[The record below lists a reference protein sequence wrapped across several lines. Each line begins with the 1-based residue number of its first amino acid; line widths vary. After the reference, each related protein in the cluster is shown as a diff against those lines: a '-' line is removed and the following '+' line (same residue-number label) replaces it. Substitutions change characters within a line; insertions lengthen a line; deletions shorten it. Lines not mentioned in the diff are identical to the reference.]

1 MKFIFILSI
10 IIYFSSCSFDNKS
23 GIWISE
29 NQNIKKK
36 NFSEFETLV
45 SSKEVFNEIIIPKK
59 NFNFESLENKR
70 NLDWS
75 DIYYDESNNNENLAY
90 ENKNN
95 LLLKSKKL
103 TKNKVKDFFLFN
115 KGNLILS
122 DVKGN
127 LIVFSLKDNIEKAK
141 FNFYKKKFKK
151 FDKNLNIL
159 THNDTIYVSDNL
171 GFLYAYNY
179 EKNEIIWAKNYK
191 IPFRSNLKISDNKLI
206 GADQSNNLYFFDLNS
221 GEIIKKI
228 PTEETVLKNKFINNL
243 SANKDKIFYLNTYGS
258 LYALDKDT
266 AKINWFLNLNQSED
280 INPSNLFLSNQIINN
295 GDKIAVSSDSKTY
308 IIDVETGSV
317 DYSENFSSTIKPIL
331 TKKYLFLITKNNLL
345 ISVDL
350 KNFEIIYSYD
360 LNEKIAK
367 YLNIKKRSAE
377 FQSMMIANNY
387 LYIFLKN
394 SYFLKLNF
402 NGEIQTV
409 QKLSSKFKTYPIFV
423 DNSLMFINNK
433 NKLVVID

>member
-1 MKFIFILSI
+1 M
-10 IIYFSSCSFDNKS
+10 
-23 GIWISE
+23 
-29 NQNIKKK
+29 
-36 NFSEFETLV
+36 
-45 SSKEVFNEIIIPKK
+45 
-59 NFNFESLENKR
+59 
-70 NLDWS
+70 
-75 DIYYDESNNNENLAY
+75 
-90 ENKNN
+90 
-95 LLLKSKKL
+95 LKSKKL

>member
-1 MKFIFILSI
+1 MKFIFILSS

-317 DYSENFSSTIKPIL
+317 DYSQNFSSTIKPIL

>member
-317 DYSENFSSTIKPIL
+317 DYSQNFSSTIKPIL

-433 NKLVVID
+433 NKLIVID

>member
-317 DYSENFSSTIKPIL
+317 DYSQNFSSTIKPIL

>member
-103 TKNKVKDFFLFN
+103 TKSKVRDFFLFN

-317 DYSENFSSTIKPIL
+317 DYSQNFSSIIKPIL

-394 SYFLKLNF
+394 SYFLKINF
-402 NGEIQTV
+402 NGEIQSV

>member
-266 AKINWFLNLNQSED
+266 AKINLFLNLNQSED

-360 LNEKIAK
+360 LNEKM
-367 YLNIKKRSAE
+367 
-377 FQSMMIANNY
+377 Q
-387 LYIFLKN
+387 
-394 SYFLKLNF
+394 
-402 NGEIQTV
+402 
-409 QKLSSKFKTYPIFV
+409 
-423 DNSLMFINNK
+423 MFD
-433 NKLVVID
+433 VYD

>member
-1 MKFIFILSI
+1 MKFIFILSF

-23 GIWISE
+23 GIWMSE

-36 NFSEFETLV
+36 DFSEFETLV
-45 SSKEVFNEIIIPKK
+45 SSKEIFNEIIIHKK

-70 NLDWS
+70 NLNWS

-90 ENKNN
+90 ENKKN
-95 LLLKSKKL
+95 LLFKSKKL
-103 TKNKVKDFFLFN
+103 TRSKVEDFFLFN

-122 DVKGN
+122 DAKGN
-127 LIVFSLKDNIEKAK
+127 LIVFSLKDKIERAK

-159 THNDTIYVSDNL
+159 TDNDYIYVSDNL

-179 EKNEIIWAKNYK
+179 EKNKIIWAKNYK

-228 PTEETVLKNKFINNL
+228 PTEETVLKNKFVNNL
-243 SANKDKIFYLNTYGS
+243 SANEDKIFYLNTYGS

-266 AKINWFLNLNQSED
+266 AKINWFINLNQSED
-280 INPSNLFLSNQIINN
+280 INPSNLFLSNQIVNN
-295 GDKIAVSSDSKTY
+295 GDKIAVSSDKNTY
-308 IIDVETGSV
+308 IIDVDTGSI
-317 DYSENFSSTIKPIL
+317 DYRQNFSSAIKPIL
-331 TKKYLFLITKNNLL
+331 TKKYFFLVTKNNLL

-350 KNFEIIYSYD
+350 ENYEIIYSYD
-360 LNEKIAK
+360 LNDKIAK
-367 YLNIKKRSAE
+367 YLNVKKKSAE

-394 SYFLKLNF
+394 SYYLKLNF
-402 NGEIQTV
+402 YGEIQSI

>member
-103 TKNKVKDFFLFN
+103 TKSKVKDFFLFN

-317 DYSENFSSTIKPIL
+317 DYSQNFSSTIKPIL

-350 KNFEIIYSYD
+350 KNFKIIYSYD

>member
-1 MKFIFILSI
+1 MKFIFILSL

-23 GIWISE
+23 GIWMSE

-36 NFSEFETLV
+36 DFSEFETLV
-45 SSKEVFNEIIIPKK
+45 SSKETFNEIIIHEKD
-59 NFNFESLENKR
+59 FNFESLENKR
-70 NLDWS
+70 NLNWS

-90 ENKNN
+90 QNKKN
-95 LLLKSKKL
+95 LLFKSKKL
-103 TKNKVKDFFLFN
+103 TRSKVEDFFLFN

-127 LIVFSLKDNIEKAK
+127 LIVFSLKDKIEKAK

-159 THNDTIYVSDNL
+159 TDNDNIYVSDNL

-179 EKNEIIWAKNYK
+179 EKNKIIWAKNYK

-317 DYSENFSSTIKPIL
+317 DYSQNFSSTIKPIL

-433 NKLVVID
+433 NKLIVID